1 MQTLLQAGSR
11 GSGEVKIF
19 ILKGIKTNFGWQV
32 VASSVVDIDPDD
44 GVANASLSFE
54 QFDVIIP
61 KQRLETFDIAIMTE
75 RGPFT
80 NDVGN
85 FMECSFHDKQMIGK
99 FGLFPNCQTPHPN
112 KDPKDQFGFGV
123 TLKSKSPPTH
133 HHPP

>member
-1 MQTLLQAGSR
+1 MLQAGSR

-85 FMECSFHDKQMIGK
+85 FMECSFHDKQMIGN
-99 FGLFPNCQTPHPN
+99 FLRFPNLPVMCN
-112 KDPKDQFGFGV
+112 LRILG
-123 TLKSKSPPTH
+123 LCSPSH
-133 HHPP
+133 Q